1 MRVEKSNVLRGN
13 FSIDGDLAVDGTL
26 TGEIE
31 VRGAFTVERSGEAG
45 GSVRCRTATLAGA
58 FNGTLL
64 CEGPALVAPS
74 AQVKGKI
81 VAREVLFGPV
91 ADQVQAPAPGPKQ
104 APAAPG
110 PAPQAPPRVP
120 LVTGAPGKLL
130 VRPTAVLADKTGR

>member
-13 FSIDGDLAVDGTL
+13 FSIDGDLAVEGTL

-64 CEGPALVAPS
+64 CEGPALIAPS

-81 VAREVLFGPV
+81 VAREVLFGP
-91 ADQVQAPAPGPKQ
+91 ASDEMRAPAP
-104 APAAPG
+104 AERPAAPA
-110 PAPQAPPRVP
+110 PAPQMPPRVP

-130 VRPTAVLADKTGR
+130 VRPTAVLAGKAGR